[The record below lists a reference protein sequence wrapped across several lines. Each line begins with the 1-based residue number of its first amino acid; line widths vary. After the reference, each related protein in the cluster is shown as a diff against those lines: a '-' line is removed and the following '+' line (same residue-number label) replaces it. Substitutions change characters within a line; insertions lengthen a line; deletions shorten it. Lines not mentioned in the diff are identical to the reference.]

1 MDIGFHALPGHRIS
15 QTAIG
20 RLLNSARGHQ
30 FRIHLST
37 SLVKT
42 LDQQLRSLSSG
53 TFGNEKEAQGLQA
66 LLSLGGDGTLLDSLL
81 FTLRNRIPLLGIN
94 FGRLG
99 FLPCIPDAE
108 IEALFQLLEKGPIP
122 VQERSVLEIHSDN
135 SQFLP
140 FAEFPFALNE
150 VALIKK
156 DSSSMIH
163 IRTEVDGVFLNEYW
177 GDGLIVATPTGST
190 GYSLSCGGPIL
201 WPDSSALV
209 LTPVSPHNLSMRP
222 LVLSDGMEIQLIP
235 GGRTGKIMLSMD
247 SRSRSFPV
255 NQLIKVKKSSEKA
268 IFIRTSEVGFAA
280 TLREKLFWGKD
291 IRN

>member
-1 MDIGFHALPGHRIS
+1 MPGHRIS
-15 QTAIG
+15 HAAIG
-20 RLLNSARGHQ
+20 DLLKAAENQAFSI
-30 FRIHLST
+30 FLSS
-37 SLVKT
+37 SLDKT
-42 LDQQLRSLSSG
+42 LDPQLRSLASG
-53 TFGNEKEAQGLQA
+53 IFTGEKEAADLNL

-81 FTLRNRIPLLGIN
+81 YTLRNRIPLLGIN

-99 FLPCIPDAE
+99 FLPSIPDSE
-108 IEALFQLLEKGPIP
+108 IDKLFSLIKQQPIP
-122 VQERSVLEIHSDN
+122 VQERSVLEMHCDEGIHS
-135 SQFLP
+135 P

-163 IRTEVDGVFLNEYW
+163 IRTEVNGVFLNEYW
-177 GDGLIVATPTGST
+177 GDGLIVSTATGST

-222 LVLSDGMEIQLIP
+222 LVLSDGMEVKLIP

-247 SRSRSFPV
+247 SRSKSFPV
-255 NQLIKVKKSSEKA
+255 HQAVIVKKSAEKA
-268 IFIRTSEVGFAA
+268 VFVRASEAGFAA

-291 IRN
+291 YRN